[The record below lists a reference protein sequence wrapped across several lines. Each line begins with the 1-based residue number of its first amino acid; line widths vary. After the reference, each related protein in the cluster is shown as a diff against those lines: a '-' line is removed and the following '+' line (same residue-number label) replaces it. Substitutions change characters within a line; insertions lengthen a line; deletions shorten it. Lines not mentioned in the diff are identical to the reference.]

1 MERKTM
7 TKGNNSNTNRHHN
20 TKPCRA
26 LAQWGASGTGWHLL
40 ALVGTDWHWL
50 AVVGSGWQWLAF
62 VGTGWH
68 WLAVVGVD
76 WHWLVLLGSGW
87 HWLALVCTGWQRLAL
102 VSINWYWL
110 ALIGTGWQWWG
121 GQRGGLE
128 PHSVGAG
135 AASTAT
141 AQRSSGDLFISE
153 VEAKSTLIF
162 QCILR
167 APIVFLAL
175 RG

>member
-62 VGTGWH
+62 VGTGWQ
-68 WLAVVGVD
+68 WLALVGTGWYCLAVVGTG
-76 WHWLVLLGSGW
+76 WLWFVLVGSGW
-87 HWLALVCTGWQRLAL
+87 HWLALIGTDWH
-102 VSINWYWL
+102 WL
-110 ALIGTGWQWWG
+110 AMVGRAAWG
-121 GQRGGLE
+121 VGATLSGRGSSEHSNCTALQRGPFHFRGRGQE
-128 PHSVGAG
+128 HINFSMHSESAHRVPG
-135 AASTAT
+135 SKRIIT
-141 AQRSSGDLFISE
+141 RS
-153 VEAKSTLIF
+153 
-162 QCILR
+162 
-167 APIVFLAL
+167 
-175 RG
+175 